1 MEQVLKTYNLTKTYK
16 NINAVDNLNINV
28 GRGDIYG
35 FLGKNGA
42 GKTTTIK
49 MIMGLSKVSSGEIEL
64 FGNKVLDNKCY
75 GRIGSLI
82 DYPGFYLNLTG
93 EENLEI
99 HRRMIGFAGKD
110 SINNALEMV
119 GLKDIQGKKVKN
131 FSLGMKQRLGI
142 ARALLHHPEF
152 LILDEPTNGLDPV
165 GIKEIRELILNLNK
179 KYEITLLISS
189 HILSEV
195 QLLATKIGIIHKG
208 RLLEEISYDE
218 LQKRNRHYI
227 QLKVDNDKKAS
238 FLLEKNLGI
247 NDYVIWEDGLIRVY
261 EKLNETWN
269 INKTLVSND
278 IRVDEIYITVDN
290 LEDYFIRLTGGESHV

>member
-1 MEQVLKTYNLTKTYK
+1 MEQLLRTYDLTKTYK
-16 NINAVDNLNINV
+16 NVNVVDNLNINV
-28 GRGDIYG
+28 ARGDIYG

-49 MIMGLSKVSSGEIEL
+49 MIMGLSKVTSGEIEI
-64 FGNKVLDNKCY
+64 FGSKVLDDKRY

-99 HRRMIGFAGKD
+99 HRRMMGFAGKD
-110 SINNALEMV
+110 SINKALEMV
-119 GLKDIQGKKVKN
+119 GLKNIRGKKVKH

-152 LILDEPTNGLDPV
+152 LILDEPTNGLDPI
-165 GIKEIRELILNLNK
+165 GIREIRELIINLNK
-179 KYEITLLISS
+179 QYGITLLISS
-189 HILSEV
+189 HILSEI

-218 LQKRNRHYI
+218 LQQRNRHYI

-238 FLLEKNLGI
+238 FILEEKLGI
-247 NDYVIWEDGLIRVY
+247 KDYVIWEDGLIRVY
-261 EKLNETWN
+261 EKLSEGWN
-269 INKTLVSND
+269 INKTLVSSD
-278 IRVDEIYITVDN
+278 VKVDEIYVTIDN
-290 LEDYFIRLTGGESHV
+290 LEDYFIRLTGGDSDV